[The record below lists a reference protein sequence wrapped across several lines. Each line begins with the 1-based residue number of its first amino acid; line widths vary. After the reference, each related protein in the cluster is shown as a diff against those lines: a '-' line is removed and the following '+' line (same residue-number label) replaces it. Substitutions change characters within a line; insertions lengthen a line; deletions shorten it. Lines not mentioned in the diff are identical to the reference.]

1 MYRKMSKES
10 VGKRL
15 AILRSST
22 GLTRQQVEEQ
32 TNGELMASSL
42 SNYERGAANLSL
54 NKIMA
59 VYRFYS
65 QHLSVDLNWL
75 LLGKGTD
82 PQSTNS
88 LMEDSI
94 LEEINSF
101 QSHQNHFVTMTKTD
115 NAPYW
120 KKGDFIGGVKKQ
132 PSNEF
137 MFWILQTKTGDII
150 IEAGEFNNDYFIYQ
164 RRNNAGL
171 AIHPRSD
178 IDNSYALRFLRNQD
192 DC

>member
-1 MYRKMSKES
+1 MSKES

-22 GLTRQQVEEQ
+22 GLTRHQVEEQ

-54 NKIMA
+54 NKLMA

-75 LLGKGTD
+75 LLGKGTN
-82 PQSTNS
+82 PQTATA

-94 LEEINSF
+94 LEEIHSF
-101 QSHQNHFVTMTKTD
+101 QSHANHFMTMTKTD

-120 KKGDFIGGVKKQ
+120 RKGDFIGGIKKQ

-137 MFWILQTKTGDII
+137 MFWILQTRSGEII
-150 IEAGEFNNDYFIYQ
+150 IEAGEFDSDYFIYQ
-164 RRNNAGL
+164 RSNNAGL
-171 AIHPRSD
+171 AIYPRSD
-178 IDNSYALRFLRNQD
+178 IANSYALRFLRCQND
-192 DC
+192 Y